1 MARFGFAR
9 AAFDGN
15 EYHSLDPAS
24 VYLILEKGTA
34 IVMDGEFE
42 VDGWVWATALV
53 GVEWGSGWMPRDYWC
68 ASCSPKISL
77 SDFWLVRSDLGLQLC
92 GFIGHTQPMAC
103 TCTAA
108 KVIGHSFLESI
119 IASRSIYYPTLR
131 ADIVQYVMPAYIR
144 RRPIWNCWELRVYVH
159 IPSEGSA
166 LNGVGFNEGWIYWEG
181 HWLSRLAQLVEV
193 YYRIDNLYTGGV
205 YDGLQLRLDEWEWD
219 YEEND
224 WFRVDHI

>member
-15 EYHSLDPAS
+15 VYHSLDPAS

-53 GVEWGSGWMPRDYWC
+53 GVEWGSGWMPRNYWC

-77 SDFWLVRSDLGLQLC
+77 SDFWPDLGSQLC

-108 KVIGHSFLESI
+108 KVIGDSFLESI

-131 ADIVQYVMPAYIR
+131 ADIVEYGMPAYIR
-144 RRPIWNCWELRVYVH
+144 RRPIWTCWELRVYVH

-166 LNGVGFNEGWIYWEG
+166 LNRAGFRDEWIYWEG
-181 HWLSRLAQLVEV
+181 HRLSRLAQLVEV

-205 YDGLQLRLDEWEWD
+205 YDSLQLRLEEWEWD

>member
-15 EYHSLDPAS
+15 VYHSLDPAS

-53 GVEWGSGWMPRDYWC
+53 GVEWGSGWMPRNYWC

-77 SDFWLVRSDLGLQLC
+77 SDIWPDLGLQLC
-92 GFIGHTQPMAC
+92 GFIGHTKPMAC

-108 KVIGHSFLESI
+108 KVIGDSFLESI

-131 ADIVQYVMPAYIR
+131 ADIVEYGMPAYIR
-144 RRPIWNCWELRVYVH
+144 RRPIWTCWELRVYVH
-159 IPSEGSA
+159 IPSEG
-166 LNGVGFNEGWIYWEG
+166 
-181 HWLSRLAQLVEV
+181 
-193 YYRIDNLYTGGV
+193 
-205 YDGLQLRLDEWEWD
+205 
-219 YEEND
+219 
-224 WFRVDHI
+224 

>member
-34 IVMDGEFE
+34 VVMDEESE
-42 VDGWVWATALV
+42 VDGWVWATALAGADWV
-53 GVEWGSGWMPRDYWC
+53 SGWIPREYWC
-68 ASCSPKISL
+68 ASRSPKVSL
-77 SDFWLVRSDLGLQLC
+77 SDFLADLGLQLC

-103 TCTAA
+103 TCTVG
-108 KVIGHSFLESI
+108 KVIGEHFLESI
-119 IASRSIYYPTLR
+119 IAERSVYYPTLR
-131 ADIVQYVMPAYIR
+131 ADIVEYGMPAFIR
-144 RRPIWNCWELRVYVH
+144 RRPIWNCWLLRVYVH

-166 LNGVGFNEGWIYWEG
+166 LNRDGFGDEWLYWEG
-181 HWLSRLAQLVEV
+181 HRLSRLAQLVEV

>member
-15 EYHSLDPAS
+15 VYHSLDPAS

-53 GVEWGSGWMPRDYWC
+53 GVEWGSGWMPRNYWC

-77 SDFWLVRSDLGLQLC
+77 SDFWPDLGLQLC
-92 GFIGHTQPMAC
+92 GFIGHTKPMAC

-108 KVIGHSFLESI
+108 KVIGDSFLESI

-131 ADIVQYVMPAYIR
+131 ADIVEYGMPAYIR
-144 RRPIWNCWELRVYVH
+144 RRPIWTCWELRVYVH

-166 LNGVGFNEGWIYWEG
+166 LNRAGFCDEWIYWEG
-181 HWLSRLAQLVEV
+181 HRLSRLAQLVEV

-205 YDGLQLRLDEWEWD
+205 YDSLQLRLEEWEWD

>member
-77 SDFWLVRSDLGLQLC
+77 SDFWQDLGLQLC

-108 KVIGHSFLESI
+108 KVIGDSFLESI

-131 ADIVQYVMPAYIR
+131 ADIVEYGMPAYIR
-144 RRPIWNCWELRVYVH
+144 RRPIWTCWELRVYVH

-166 LNGVGFNEGWIYWEG
+166 LNRVGFRDEWIYWEG
-181 HWLSRLAQLVEV
+181 HRLSRLAQLVEV

-205 YDGLQLRLDEWEWD
+205 YDGLQLRLEEWEWD

>member
-77 SDFWLVRSDLGLQLC
+77 SDFWPDLGLQLC

-108 KVIGHSFLESI
+108 KVIGDSFLESI

-131 ADIVQYVMPAYIR
+131 ADIVKYGMPAYIR
-144 RRPIWNCWELRVYVH
+144 RRPIWKSWELRVYVH

-166 LNGVGFNEGWIYWEG
+166 LNGVDGYHDEWIYWEG

-193 YYRIDNLYTGGV
+193 YYRISNLYTGGV

>member
-15 EYHSLDPAS
+15 VYHSLDPAS

-53 GVEWGSGWMPRDYWC
+53 GVEWGSGWMPRNYWC

-77 SDFWLVRSDLGLQLC
+77 SDFWPDLGLQLC
-92 GFIGHTQPMAC
+92 GFIGHTKPMAC

-108 KVIGHSFLESI
+108 KVIGDSFLESI
-119 IASRSIYYPTLR
+119 IASRSIHYPTLR
-131 ADIVQYVMPAYIR
+131 ADIVKYGMPAYIR
-144 RRPIWNCWELRVYVH
+144 RRPIWTCWELRVYVH

-166 LNGVGFNEGWIYWEG
+166 LNGVGFNDEWIYWEG